1 MGKNVL
7 QDINGVQA
15 LGKQRKGKL
24 FSTQR
29 DRGNLI
35 NQVAFELG
43 GEKQSRDKVSVG
55 RLWKLRLNCLC
66 DGS

>member
-1 MGKNVL
+1 MGEKVAR
-7 QDINGVQA
+7 DTVEAQA

-35 NQVAFELG
+35 SQMALELG
-43 GEKQSRDKVSVG
+43 EKKTKQR
-55 RLWKLRLNCLC
+55 
-66 DGS
+66 